1 MSRLIRW
8 LTGLVWIL
16 CLILGAGVRPAEAT
30 QATAIAL
37 SEQAGVTKVVIEL
50 SDKVEYRTFPLADP
64 MRMVVDLSPV
74 IWRFPTA
81 GGALGVIS
89 GFRYGRFDANTSRL
103 VFDLAAPARVRQSY
117 YQNAAGQRGQRL
129 VFEFETISREAFA
142 AEIRPWTPFT
152 AVVPAAAPP
161 VTAAPAP
168 LRPPAPTAAPA
179 PTVLPPILPQ
189 GSANPAPSP
198 VPPPSAPPQ
207 VASTP
212 LPPPPPSVSAQ
223 PAPTPPP
230 PQVAA
235 MPPVATPRPTPAPSP
250 RKGDVKK
257 VIALDPGHGGV
268 DPGAVGAT
276 GTHEKDVTLAVAR
289 EVRRQLEA
297 TGRYRVIMTRDDDS
311 FLRLRDRVA
320 KARLG
325 NADLFLSLHADS
337 MGRGD
342 MRGASIHTLSETAS
356 DAEAAALAARENR
369 ADVIA
374 GVDLSGEN
382 KDVASILIDLAQR
395 ETMNRSATF
404 AGILVTELGR
414 EIQLLPTNPHRFAGF
429 AVLKAPDIP
438 SVLIELG
445 YLSNR
450 QDEMLLNRPH
460 HRAKV
465 ASAVVKA
472 VNAFFAAKP
481 GGS

>member
-1 MSRLIRW
+1 MSRLIRR
-8 LTGLVWIL
+8 LTGLVGIL
-16 CLILGAGVRPAEAT
+16 AWALAAVTPAQAT

-37 SEQAGVTKVVIEL
+37 SEQGGLTRVVLDL
-50 SDKVEYRTFPLADP
+50 SERAEFRTFPLADP
-64 MRMVVDLSPV
+64 MRLVLDLSPV
-74 IWRFPTA
+74 IWKFPPA
-81 GGALGVIS
+81 GSGPVGVIS

-103 VFDLAAPARVRQSY
+103 VIDLSAPARVKQSY
-117 YQNAAGQRGQRL
+117 YQASPGQRGQRL
-129 VFEFETISREAFA
+129 VLELEPVSREAFA

-152 AVVPAAAPP
+152 ASTVPAAAPP
-161 VTAAPAP
+161 AVAAPPSGTAS
-168 LRPPAPTAAPA
+168 APTM
-179 PTVLPPILPQ
+179 LPPILPP
-189 GSANPAPSP
+189 GAAPAPSAVATPAAP
-198 VPPPSAPPQ
+198 VLRPPASPPPSVTAQ
-207 VASTP
+207 P
-212 LPPPPPSVSAQ
+212 LPPPPP
-223 PAPTPPP
+223 
-230 PQVAA
+230 PQVANVPA
-235 MPPVATPRPTPAPSP
+235 VATPRPAPPIPAP
-250 RKGDVKK
+250 RKGDTKRTI
-257 VIALDPGHGGV
+257 VIDAGHGGV

-276 GTHEKDVTLAVAR
+276 GTHEKDVTLAMAR

-297 TGRYRVIMTRDDDS
+297 TGRYRVVMTRDDDS
-311 FLRLRDRVA
+311 FVRLRDRVN
-320 KARLG
+320 KARAA
-325 NADLFLSLHADS
+325 NADLFMSIHADS

-342 MRGASIHTLSETAS
+342 TRGASIHTLSETAS

-382 KDVASILIDLAQR
+382 KDVATILIDLAQR

-404 AGILVTELGR
+404 AGILVNELGR

-450 QDEMLLNRPH
+450 QDEMLLTRPH

-465 ASAVVKA
+465 AAAVVKS
-472 VNAFFAAKP
+472 VNAFFAAKA